1 MRSRSSRCC
10 SSVLSACLT
19 AIPASWKRCGQ
30 RSNRSCLTPDTSR
43 SDSGAVT
50 GQRPPRPGRR
60 HRNPPRMWSSVVG
73 KSPPRSPRSAPRCPA
88 AWCNAAA
95 AAATPAATGGL
106 TRHGCTAPPGP
117 GPAPSNG
124 KTVTRSLSDEQAE
137 RYRRL
142 FDNAAR
148 LRDLAA
154 ELKTLAVQQAQ
165 ADLDR
170 SPS

>member
-1 MRSRSSRCC
+1 MGKRGLPTEPLR
-10 SSVLSACLT
+10 LS
-19 AIPASWKRCGQ
+19 PAVMS
-30 RSNRSCLTPDTSR
+30 
-43 SDSGAVT
+43 
-50 GQRPPRPGRR
+50 RPPG
-60 HRNPPRMWSSVVG
+60 
-73 KSPPRSPRSAPRCPA
+73 A
-88 AWCNAAA
+88 
-95 AAATPAATGGL
+95 
-106 TRHGCTAPPGP
+106 
-117 GPAPSNG
+117 APSNG